1 MMAQGRIDLQLAA
14 IVNDHANNNR
24 EKESDTIPIL
34 VKVAYLISMVTLAMI
49 LIFNGS
55 LVGYAIYA
63 KEVVEFVMFI
73 LFLKKRRRK

>member
-1 MMAQGRIDLQLAA
+1 MMAQGRIDLQLAS
-14 IVNDHANNNR
+14 IVNDHSNNNR

-34 VKVAYLISMVTLAMI
+34 VKVAYLIGMVTLAMI

-55 LVGYAIYA
+55 WVGYVIYA

>member
-14 IVNDHANNNR
+14 IVNDHASNNR

-34 VKVAYLISMVTLAMI
+34 VKVAYLIGMVTLAMI

-55 LVGYAIYA
+55 WVGYAIYA
-63 KEVVEFVMFI
+63 KEVLEFVMFI